1 MTYHAHHTHSLLLTY
16 RSDMSMVSFDVGM
29 NTALKAD
36 IAAKLGVS
44 VDRDYDMNSLCVP
57 RRGGEAA
64 GAITTLTRE
73 NGESLTINVEYNQLD
88 PMLR

>member
-1 MTYHAHHTHSLLLTY
+1 M
-16 RSDMSMVSFDVGM
+16 
-29 NTALKAD
+29 
-36 IAAKLGVS
+36 LGVS

-57 RRGGEAA
+57 RRAGEAA
-64 GAITTLTRE
+64 GAITTLTRK